1 MKVLPASA
9 RVKKRRAVL
18 PGGAGVCYG
27 PAPATQGSGAPIGRA
42 FRSRPDSG
50 RLVAMSVSTRLSGNR
65 LVLSP
70 REALLAG
77 GPAREFERSVQE
89 LFKAGYRHLVTDLAG
104 VPSIDSAGVRA
115 LVRGLTTS
123 QRLEGSFVL
132 VGPNLSVRTVLR
144 TAHLESVFPI
154 FESLERAVA
163 RRWPWKV
170 VRLAAGGMLLV
181 TLLVAAGNWQGAP
194 NLFGR
199 ALPATGIPVDGS
211 PARVMQSFAEL
222 LKLVAAAAIGLL
234 VTAVRRWQRRARQ
247 TRSMEQAQ
255 VLLCVSGAM
264 MMIIIGDS
272 VARAFGIAGAAAIIR
287 FRTPV
292 EDPEDITVLFLLMG
306 LGMSA
311 GLGAFGVAGLATAF
325 LCVLL
330 LVLDRVGTAKPRA
343 MMVEIEAEGREFPSA
358 HVHSVFA
365 QHGVVFEPREVSQGK
380 NVAVRYHAALDPSQ
394 SLEELSDRLVSDGRA
409 GVKAVAWE
417 PPKKSD

>member
-1 MKVLPASA
+1 
-9 RVKKRRAVL
+9 
-18 PGGAGVCYG
+18 
-27 PAPATQGSGAPIGRA
+27 
-42 FRSRPDSG
+42 
-50 RLVAMSVSTRLSGNR
+50 MSVSTRLSGNR

-89 LFKAGYRHLVTDLAG
+89 LFKAGYRHLVTDLGA

-132 VGPNLSVRTVLR
+132 VGPNPSVRTVLR

-154 FESLERAVA
+154 FDSLEPAVA
-163 RRWPWKV
+163 RRWPWKD
-170 VRLAAGGMLLV
+170 VRLVALGLLLV

-194 NLFGR
+194 SLFGR
-199 ALPATGIPVDGS
+199 ALPATGIPLEGA
-211 PARVMQSFAEL
+211 PARATQSFAEL
-222 LKLVAAAAIGLL
+222 LKLVAAAAIGML

-330 LVLDRVGTAKPRA
+330 LVLDRLGTAKPRA
-343 MMVEIEAEGREFPSA
+343 MMVEVEAEGREFPSA

-380 NVAVRYHAALDPSQ
+380 NVAVRYHATLDPRQ

-409 GVKAVAWE
+409 GVKAVSWE
-417 PPKKSD
+417 PLKKSD

>member
-1 MKVLPASA
+1 MSMATKV
-9 RVKKRRAVL
+9 
-18 PGGAGVCYG
+18 
-27 PAPATQGSGAPIGRA
+27 SGK
-42 FRSRPDSG
+42 
-50 RLVAMSVSTRLSGNR
+50 R

-70 REALLAG
+70 REALVAG
-77 GPAREFERSVQE
+77 GPAGQFERSVQQ
-89 LFKAGYRHLVTDLAG
+89 LFKAGYRHLVTDLRG
-104 VPSIDSAGVRA
+104 VPAIDSAGVRA

-132 VGPNLSVRTVLR
+132 VAPNDGVRAVLQ
-144 TAHLESVFPI
+144 TAHLDSVFPI
-154 FESLERAVA
+154 FDAMEPAVA
-163 RRWPWKV
+163 RRWPWRD
-170 VRLAAGGMLLV
+170 VRLAVIGSALV
-181 TLLVAAGNWQGAP
+181 ALLVAAGGWQ
-194 NLFGR
+194 N
-199 ALPATGIPVDGS
+199 GS
-211 PARVMQSFAEL
+211 LTRVEPLVEL
-222 LKLVAAAAIGLL
+222 LKLVTAAAIGML
-234 VTAVRRWQRRARQ
+234 VTAVRRWQRRTPTQ
-247 TRSMEQAQ
+247 SRSLEQAQ

-330 LVLDRVGTAKPRA
+330 LVLDRTGAAKPRT
-343 MMVEIEAEGREFPSA
+343 MMIEVEAEGREFPSA
-358 HVHSVFA
+358 HVQRVFA

-380 NVAVRYHAALDPSQ
+380 TIAVRYHASLEPSQ
-394 SLEELSDRLVSDGRA
+394 SLEELSERLVSDGHA
-409 GVKAVAWE
+409 GVKAVSWE